1 MKDLI
6 ITGETLTNTL
16 LVMPK
21 SNLVIADKMGAIRNK
36 ERALVGS
43 IDENFN
49 ILNEID
55 RNTQCGNTGNSSGI
69 VICSSED
76 LKNLGEVSHWL

>member
-21 SNLVIADKMGAIRNK
+21 SNLVIADKMGVIRNK
-36 ERALVGS
+36 EGAVIGSFDDEFTIVKETNRAS
-43 IDENFN
+43 KFN
-49 ILNEID
+49 KS
-55 RNTQCGNTGNSSGI
+55 TNSFGI
-69 VICSSED
+69 VICGTD
-76 LKNLGEVSHWL
+76 KI